1 LILRFFVGAFMLL
14 FATFIGGS
22 YWISKPL
29 VEGERGVFAPE
40 IAEFSEALTFARTAK
55 ALVLV
60 TGHSGDGVTGIDLT
74 AIYGE
79 ALTSDLSIFLQR
91 VTPQEA
97 ASSVSGASHYPLDQL
112 ISPVAFSKPS
122 VAAGTNFREHAD
134 EVYSDDPPFLF
145 PKLTQP
151 GFWHDA
157 VPFLPRLDFEAEV
170 CAFPLSDIRVGEA
183 LPTLGW
189 VLCNDFTDRLTLM
202 KEIDLGEP
210 LGRTGFAAGKGCA
223 GCLPTGYLVV
233 VPQSPAFYRG
243 VSVALYVND
252 QLRQQFD
259 LTEMILSIE
268 AIIAKA
274 LEDGAMPYQ
283 KGSDTVPL
291 LPGDT
296 IRQNSLILTGTGAG
310 VLFKPLN
317 IWGQQF
323 YLQRGDVV
331 RTEATYLGHL
341 VNRIE

>member
-1 LILRFFVGAFMLL
+1 MGGALH
-14 FATFIGGS
+14 
-22 YWISKPL
+22 K
-29 VEGERGVFAPE
+29 
-40 IAEFSEALTFARTAK
+40 
-55 ALVLV
+55 
-60 TGHSGDGVTGIDLT
+60 
-74 AIYGE
+74 
-79 ALTSDLSIFLQR
+79 
-91 VTPQEA
+91 
-97 ASSVSGASHYPLDQL
+97 
-112 ISPVAFSKPS
+112 
-122 VAAGTNFREHAD
+122 
-134 EVYSDDPPFLF
+134 
-145 PKLTQP
+145 
-151 GFWHDA
+151 
-157 VPFLPRLDFEAEV
+157 
-170 CAFPLSDIRVGEA
+170 
-183 LPTLGW
+183 LGW

-202 KEIDLGEP
+202 KEIDLSEP

-243 VSVALYVND
+243 VSVSLYVND

-274 LEDGAMPYQ
+274 LDSALPYQ

-291 LPGDT
+291 LPTET

>member
-1 LILRFFVGAFMLL
+1 MLL
-14 FATFIGGS
+14 FATFTRGS

-29 VEGERGVFAPE
+29 VEGECGTFAPV
-40 IAEFSEALTFARTAK
+40 IAEFSQALTFARTEK
-55 ALVLV
+55 ALILV
-60 TGHSGDGVTGIDLT
+60 TGHSGDGATGIDLT

-79 ALTSDLSIFLQR
+79 ALTSDLSIFLER
-91 VTPQEA
+91 VTLQGA
-97 ASSVSGASHYPLDQL
+97 ANSRSATSHYPLDQL
-112 ISPVAFSKPS
+112 ISPVASTKPS

-151 GFWHDA
+151 GSWNDA

-170 CAFPLSDIRVGEA
+170 CAFPPSDIRAGEA

-189 VLCNDFTDRLTLM
+189 VLCNDFTYRLTLM

-233 VPQSPAFYRG
+233 VPQSPEFYRG
-243 VSVALYVND
+243 VSVALSVND

-268 AIIAKA
+268 AIVAKA

-283 KGSDTVPL
+283 RGSDTVPL
-291 LPGDT
+291 LPGET
-296 IRQNSLILTGTGAG
+296 IRQSSLILTGTGTGAG